1 MNRFPFA
8 LLPVALLAAGP
19 SAGQTPSRPSLILTI
34 FAGVST
40 GPSLWSVGSQPF
52 CSESVCDAS
61 SPSDTFSLSRDIASG
76 VIAGLGATYFV
87 SPHVGFQGEIYYA
100 GLAFDDRCR
109 DLSASPVAR
118 NAEICARVNSSNLST
133 SAISFVGSLVLRAAP
148 HGAFSP
154 YVRAGP
160 GLATYS
166 AGTVET
172 LGSFTGTGGTLES
185 APIYLDPKPKRIGV
199 SIQVAAGFT
208 SRFGSGYQFRLEVR
222 DAYAPLERVTGPA
235 DINTQIP
242 SKRSSYFHRVALTAG
257 LDVILEKGRGRR
269 Y

>member
-1 MNRFPFA
+1 MKRFPFA
-8 LLPVALLAAGP
+8 LLSIALLAAGP
-19 SAGQTPSRPSLILTI
+19 SAGQTPFRPSLILTI

-40 GPSLWSVGSQPF
+40 GHSLWSIGSQPY
-52 CSESVCDAS
+52 CSETVCDAL
-61 SPSDTFSLSRDIASG
+61 SPRDTFSLSRDIASG

-87 SPHVGFQGEIYYA
+87 SPHVGVQGEIYYV
-100 GLAFDDRCR
+100 GLAFDDHCR
-109 DLSASPVAR
+109 DLSASPVAK
-118 NAEICARVNSSNLST
+118 NAEICGRVNSSGLST
-133 SAISFVGSLVLRAAP
+133 SAVSFVGSLVLRAAP

-166 AGTVET
+166 GGTVET
-172 LGSFTGTGGTLES
+172 IGFFTGSAGLES
-185 APIYLDPKPKRIGV
+185 APIYLDPNPKRIGLSV
-199 SIQVAAGFT
+199 QAAAGFT

-222 DAYAPLERVTGPA
+222 DVYAPLERVTGPA
-235 DINTQIP
+235 DDTLIP
-242 SKRSSYFHRVALTAG
+242 SRRSSYFHRVALTAG